1 MSGMGARNRC
11 LDIAAAPSTFAVVLM
26 AGGLRRA
33 GDDSTDDGMASLY
46 PVAAA
51 AAAAAAVAGCSK
63 MTGAALIHS
72 LCHKHS
78 PATALPAVTI

>member
-1 MSGMGARNRC
+1 MSGIGARNRC

-51 AAAAAAVAGCSK
+51 AAAAAVAGCSK

-78 PATALPAVTI
+78 PATAEKF

>member
-51 AAAAAAVAGCSK
+51 AAAAVAGCSK

>member
-11 LDIAAAPSTFAVVLM
+11 LDIAPAPSTFAVVLM

-46 PVAAA
+46 PAA
-51 AAAAAAVAGCSK
+51 AAAAAAVAGCSR

>member
-1 MSGMGARNRC
+1 MSGIGARNRC

-51 AAAAAAVAGCSK
+51 AAAAAVAGCSK

>member
-11 LDIAAAPSTFAVVLM
+11 LDVAAAPSTFAVVLM

-51 AAAAAAVAGCSK
+51 AAASAVADCSR